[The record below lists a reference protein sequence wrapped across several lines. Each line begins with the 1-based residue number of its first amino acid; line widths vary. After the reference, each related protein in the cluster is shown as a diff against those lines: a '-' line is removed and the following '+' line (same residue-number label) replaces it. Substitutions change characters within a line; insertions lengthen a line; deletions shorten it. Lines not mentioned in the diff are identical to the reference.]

1 MTTRRNR
8 TPAPERPS
16 LSKSAHGA
24 GPTGNRNVNRFE
36 AVTCQ
41 ACGRRTARKSRQ
53 HRYCSDRCRKFAARE
68 LETRTAV
75 KSPSGYQDSGPVRE
89 PIIFPSKNKAVQK
102 AKSGSSIPL
111 NVFGGHRWPNA
122 VGVDRGLLRKIV
134 RAEIGAWVREQA
146 TGISSA
152 PDQSDKPSA
161 PPGAAVRASAKSL
174 PDAHSGTRRRP
185 R

>member
-1 MTTRRNR
+1 MK
-8 TPAPERPS
+8 A
-16 LSKSAHGA
+16 AHNA
-24 GPTGNRNVNRFE
+24 GPTGKRKVTNRFE

-53 HRYCSDRCRKFAARE
+53 QRYCSDRCRKFAARE

-75 KSPSGYQDSGPVRE
+75 KSPSGYQDSGLVRE

-111 NVFGGHRWPNA
+111 NVLGGYRWPNA
-122 VGVDRGLLRKIV
+122 VGVDGGLLRKIV
-134 RAEIGAWVREQA
+134 RAEIRA
-146 TGISSA
+146 A
-152 PDQSDKPSA
+152 PDQADEPSA

-174 PDAHSGTRRRP
+174 SDAHSGTRRRP